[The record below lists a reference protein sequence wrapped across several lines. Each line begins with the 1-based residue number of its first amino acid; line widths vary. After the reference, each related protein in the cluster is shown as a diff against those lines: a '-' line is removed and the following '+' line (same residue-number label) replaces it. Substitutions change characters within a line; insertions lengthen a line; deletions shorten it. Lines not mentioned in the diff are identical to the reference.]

1 MVSQPHKHTVP
12 INVPRTFRRSVSSVF
27 GPELL
32 SWLRRSLSLSGGPV
46 DPPIRVLTISC
57 SHHLFTCFC
66 RDFAS
71 HSTSCL
77 NSRPRISPQHV
88 TCQPCEKATR
98 RSTYLK
104 TGSPKHQET
113 ASSCFYCHG
122 FLSQTHKSA
131 QLSHQ
136 SCCGREGGQQS
147 KSAAAACQHLP
158 TSADAYGSYGSYGS
172 YGQLTLQDAICR
184 RSACL
189 EMNEK
194 SSWMPIPPMTPST
207 YCLPHE
213 LSSWICRKLRK
224 QLRKVSSRHLSCIS
238 GSKCTEHSGFEPHL
252 LDPEGVQDTVLRARV
267 SPITKKQITWLRGSS
282 DKPP

>member
-1 MVSQPHKHTVP
+1 M
-12 INVPRTFRRSVSSVF
+12 F
-27 GPELL
+27 LL
-32 SWLRRSLSLSGGPV
+32 FKNFTSWLVSRTNIQFQSMFQEPFAAPYRLLLVLNYCRGYGGLSLSLSGGPV

-113 ASSCFYCHG
+113 ASSCYYCHG

-147 KSAAAACQHLP
+147 KSAAGACQHLP
-158 TSADAYGSYGSYGS
+158 TSAN
-172 YGQLTLQDAICR
+172 ICR
-184 RSACL
+184 CL
-189 EMNEK
+189 
-194 SSWMPIPPMTPST
+194 
-207 YCLPHE
+207 
-213 LSSWICRKLRK
+213 WILWI
-224 QLRKVSSRHLSCIS
+224 LWAANSSRCDLSQIS
-238 GSKCTEHSGFEPHL
+238 LPGDEREEQ
-252 LDPEGVQDTVLRARV
+252 LDAN
-267 SPITKKQITWLRGSS
+267 SS
-282 DKPP
+282 DDTLNILPAARAFSMDL